1 MRYQMEIVSLRE
13 ETKLDDK
20 LEKLLNQFER
30 EVEPYDRFSGFSM
43 FATPVGIVLSIFLP
57 LAYLEFVSAVNPF
70 VLMVSSGFMYWI
82 VGGILATV
90 CLTKLPIFY
99 ADRKKHEISRTKYR
113 PIAGVCM
120 CDLSQLRS
128 HMIRMQKSK
137 TTGERIRH
145 ARLINYYKHQIGWQ

>member
-1 MRYQMEIVSLRE
+1 MDISYVQV

-20 LEKLLNQFER
+20 LEKLLDQFER
-30 EVEPYDRFSGFSM
+30 EVEPYDKFSSFSM
-43 FATPVGIVLSIFLP
+43 FATPVGIILSIFLP
-57 LAYLEFVSAVNPF
+57 LAYLQFVSTTVNPF
-70 VLMVSSGFMYWI
+70 ALMVSSGYIYWI

-99 ADRKKHEISRTKYR
+99 VDRKKHEISRTKYK

-128 HMIRMQKSK
+128 HMRKMEKAKATRERMV
-137 TTGERIRH
+137 H
-145 ARLINYYKHQIGWQ
+145 AKLVKYYKQQIGWE